1 MRTEHARSQPK
12 TPCMSRA
19 SLTRRAINHSPPPL
33 NCRFHMNEQEV
44 AKIRDHRMDGSTR
57 NILWL
62 ASSVLHKWEH
72 MNALG
77 EVHSEAP
84 DCLYPGGRRAHV

>member
-1 MRTEHARSQPK
+1 
-12 TPCMSRA
+12 
-19 SLTRRAINHSPPPL
+19 
-33 NCRFHMNEQEV
+33 
-44 AKIRDHRMDGSTR
+44 MDGSTR

-84 DCLYPGGRRAHV
+84 DCLYPGGRRGRTSDSGTGVACECLRRACQS

>member
-1 MRTEHARSQPK
+1 
-12 TPCMSRA
+12 
-19 SLTRRAINHSPPPL
+19 
-33 NCRFHMNEQEV
+33 MN
-44 AKIRDHRMDGSTR
+44 GSTR

-84 DCLYPGGRRAHV
+84 DCLHPGGRRARLTVGRAWLVSVCDARANLETLSDGRRGARTPHTKNVGVLPTP